1 MNKNPFTPFGFV
13 SPFIC
18 ICRAPHLTS
27 SSVSYSAQVKGTT
40 PHLLS
45 PPSCLTSPFLQL
57 RSLRPLS
64 QHSSVFSYTM
74 SGTITVAPILSSP
87 IFSSRLSCRTSSKA
101 TASSMASIST
111 FMAVYHFSTFGC
123 GATLR
128 LRLRTPFILGQGP
141 VAALLVFTHGS
152 CLFSSYFFRGWCSSS
167 KPWPW
172 FSVSHSFMLTP
183 FPSGFSSCQGHCHAL
198 KFLTAT

>member
-18 ICRAPHLTS
+18 ICRAPPLTS

-111 FMAVYHFSTFGC
+111 FMAVVLPLSHFL
-123 GATLR
+123 AV
-128 LRLRTPFILGQGP
+128 TPHFVYFILGQGP

-152 CLFSSYFFRGWCSSS
+152 CNFSSYFFRG
-167 KPWPW
+167 
-172 FSVSHSFMLTP
+172 
-183 FPSGFSSCQGHCHAL
+183 
-198 KFLTAT
+198 